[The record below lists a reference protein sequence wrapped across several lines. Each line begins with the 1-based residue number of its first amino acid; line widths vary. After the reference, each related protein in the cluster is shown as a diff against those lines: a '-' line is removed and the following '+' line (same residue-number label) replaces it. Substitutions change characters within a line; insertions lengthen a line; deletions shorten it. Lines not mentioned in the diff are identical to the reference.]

1 MCRIVQSLAEQPV
14 IGLVQQL
21 LKVRQIGRAV
31 AVTFTASKERV
42 DSFEVRKYSTLVSP
56 QCNGNLRK
64 TSRINLIVCFKTCN
78 FCLCCYYRRIL
89 ESCVL

>member
-31 AVTFTASKERV
+31 AVTFTASKESKV
-42 DSFEVRKYSTLVSP
+42 NSKGQYKPIVWLGLMQMSFLLVKLV
-56 QCNGNLRK
+56 NM
-64 TSRINLIVCFKTCN
+64 
-78 FCLCCYYRRIL
+78 
-89 ESCVL
+89 VLTV